1 MPATEPAP
9 ALTFAARRVLRAV
22 AEAVIPES
30 ANLSNEEWAKAER
43 IIGRALEDRPA
54 RIQRQFRLF
63 LRIIDN
69 LALLRRGRR
78 LERMPLHARTR
89 FLESIQDSPI
99 LLVRR
104 GLWGVRTLVL
114 MGFYARPEA
123 AAEIGYRADPRG
135 WEARR

>member
-78 LERMPLHARTR
+78 LERMPLQARTR
-89 FLESIQDSPI
+89 FLESIQNSPI

-104 GLWGVRTLVL
+104 GFWGVRTLVL
-114 MGFYARPEA
+114 MGYYARPA
-123 AAEIGYRADPRG
+123 AGAEIGYRADPSG